1 MSLINDMLR
10 DLDRRG
16 QRRPESDSSGA
27 VGSDNG
33 AMHSALG
40 QPERRVWWPAALAFV
55 VVMLLAWFGWSR
67 LLAGDGDP
75 GPSEPVADNIERDE
89 PEVSAPQFQEQAELE
104 RELMPTPA
112 ASGEPGS
119 SLSAQEPSSAK
130 EPSSER
136 GAPAEFGQREQTEAK
151 ISALLASAERA
162 RQRDR
167 LTRPADDNAYDY
179 YQQVLALEPG
189 QAQATAGL
197 VAIARRY
204 LELAEAAM
212 DDDDLGR
219 ARRFVQRARSVHSG
233 VSGLDASIERLQN
246 LSAAREDATTEPKA
260 SSSGPQRETES
271 AVNAGDDS
279 SIDVRLDLRSRDRR
293 AARRARQLWQSGDQA
308 GARAELEQSL
318 AALTDEVQAQSDPE
332 STGPVE
338 TASLLV
344 ELYLEAG
351 EVDRARALVTGPDYW
366 PAVERARQL
375 AGIAVHQGEPERAI
389 EYLESELDSAADDQ
403 HYRAQLARL
412 YYAQGQ
418 HARAVESYQALLS
431 DFGQRPAYWLGLG
444 LARDARDE
452 PELALTALRR
462 AQQSGAYGRDSSVG
476 QYLERRI
483 AALSRQINAQEP

>member
-16 QRRPESDSSGA
+16 QRKPEIDPTGAHERDS
-27 VGSDNG
+27 GS
-33 AMHSALG
+33 MHSALG
-40 QPERRVWWPAALAFV
+40 QPERRVWWPTALAFV
-55 VVMLLAWFGWSR
+55 VVIFLAWFGWSR
-67 LLAGDGDP
+67 LLAGDSDADP
-75 GPSEPVADNIERDE
+75 KEVAIDSSESGE
-89 PEVSAPQFQEQAELE
+89 PEVSALRLQEEAELE
-104 RELMPTPA
+104 RELMPTTA
-112 ASGEPGS
+112 INAEPDS
-119 SLSAQEPSSAK
+119 FASAQAQASSR
-130 EPSSER
+130 ER
-136 GAPAEFGQREQTEAK
+136 AAPVEFDQRAQTDAK
-151 ISALLASAERA
+151 IGALLASAERA
-162 RQRDR
+162 RRRDR
-167 LTRPADDNAYDY
+167 LTQPADDNAYDY
-179 YQQVLALEPG
+179 YQQVLALESG

-204 LELAEAAM
+204 RELAEAAM

-219 ARRFVQRARSVHSG
+219 ARKFVQRARSVQPE
-233 VSGLDASIERLQN
+233 VSGLGASIERLRS
-246 LSAAREDATTEPKA
+246 LRAARNEATAEPEA
-260 SSSGPQRETES
+260 SDPSPRREAAGASTADDESSL
-271 AVNAGDDS
+271 
-279 SIDVRLDLRSRDRR
+279 DVRLDLRSRDRR

-308 GARAELEQSL
+308 GARAELERAL
-318 AALTDEVQAQSDPE
+318 AALSDEARAASDPE
-332 STGPVE
+332 ATGPVE

-389 EYLESELDSAADDQ
+389 EYLESELDSAGDDQ

-412 YYAQGQ
+412 YYAEGQ

-452 PELALTALRR
+452 SAPALTAFRR
-462 AQQSGAYGRDSSVG
+462 AQQSGAYGRESSVG

>member
-16 QRRPESDSSGA
+16 QRKPEADSSGTDERDA
-27 VGSDNG
+27 GP
-33 AMHSALG
+33 MHSALA

-67 LLAGDGDP
+67 LLDGDGDP
-75 GPSEPVADNIERDE
+75 GPSEPVVDNTETYE
-89 PEVSAPQFQEQAELE
+89 SEVSAPQLQEQAELE
-104 RELMPTPA
+104 RELTPTATINTEPDSF
-112 ASGEPGS
+112 SG
-119 SLSAQEPSSAK
+119 AQEQG
-130 EPSSER
+130 PSSEPNAR
-136 GAPAEFGQREQTEAK
+136 VEFDQRAQTEAK
-151 ISALLASAERA
+151 IAALLASAERA

-167 LTRPADDNAYDY
+167 LTQPADDNAYDY

-204 LELAEAAM
+204 RELAEAAM
-212 DDDDLGR
+212 DDDDLTR
-219 ARRFVQRARSVHSG
+219 ARQFVQRARSVHPE
-233 VSGLDASIERLQN
+233 VSGLNASIERLQN
-246 LSAAREDATTEPKA
+246 LSATREEATAEPEVSDSSTRTETARA
-260 SSSGPQRETES
+260 ST
-271 AVNAGDDS
+271 ADDES

-308 GARAELEQSL
+308 GARAALEQSL
-318 AALTDEVQAQSDPE
+318 AELADEAQAQSDPE
-332 STGPVE
+332 ATGPEE

-351 EVDRARALVTGPDYW
+351 EVDRARALVTGPNYW
-366 PAVERARQL
+366 PAVERARQQ

-418 HARAVESYQALLS
+418 HAHAVESYQALLS

-452 PELALTALRR
+452 SELALTALRR
-462 AQQSGAYGRDSSVG
+462 AQQSGAYGRESSVG